1 MNNIPVFAMVVGL
14 PGSGKSY
21 FVDHYFT
28 KNLHIHSS
36 DKIREEILNDVN
48 NQKYNKKVFN
58 VLYHRVYT
66 DLSQGVSCIDDATNL
81 ERANRLSLLADIAEI
96 ECIKNVYVMTTDIE
110 TCFARNNLRDRN
122 VPESVILKMAIKFQI
137 PDYTEG
143 WTNIY
148 LVDENLNVLR
158 VPEYLQSPTPTYHPS
173 TNYRG
178 GK

>member
-1 MNNIPVFAMVVGL
+1 MHNIPVFAMIVGL

-36 DKIREEILNDVN
+36 DKIREEVLKDVN
-48 NQKYNKKVFN
+48 NQKHNAKVFDILN
-58 VLYHRVYT
+58 HRVHT
-66 DLSQGVSCIDDATNL
+66 DLSNGLSCVDDATNI
-81 ERANRLSLLADIAEI
+81 ERRYRLNLIADIAEI

-110 TCFARNNLRDRN
+110 MCFARNNIRERH
-122 VPESVILKMAIKFQI
+122 VPESSILRMAIRFQI
-137 PDYTEG
+137 PDYSEG

-148 LVDENLNVLR
+148 LVDEDLNVLR
-158 VPEYLQSPTPTYHPS
+158 VPEYLQSPTPTYSFS

-178 GK
+178 KE

>member
-36 DKIREEILNDVN
+36 DRIREEILKDVGDQTHN
-48 NQKYNKKVFN
+48 SKIFEI
-58 VLYHRVYT
+58 LHHRVYT
-66 DLSQGVSCIDDATNL
+66 DLSLGISCVDDATNI
-81 ERANRLSLLADIAEI
+81 ERKYRLNLIADISDI
-96 ECIKNVYVMTTDIE
+96 ECIKNVYVMATDLE
-110 TCFARNNLRDRN
+110 TCFARNNVRERH
-122 VPESVILKMAIKFQI
+122 VPESSILRTAIKFQI

-148 LVDENLNVLR
+148 LVDEDLNVLR
-158 VPEYLQSPTPTYHPS
+158 VPEYLQTPTPSYHLS
-173 TNYRG
+173 TNY
-178 GK
+178 